1 LDADETK
8 VAAPEHPTLDD
19 VVSGARICTQRRA
32 DALSWQIVSPAHPST
47 LGPTSLDD
55 VHVDVTTRLG
65 APSKLTPTGFSELD
79 GLLGGGLR
87 PGTVLG
93 LVGAPG
99 SGRTSL
105 ALAMAYVAARSQ
117 AGVAFATRSL
127 DETEVFARLAARA
140 LRRSYPASEVT
151 YADIWSG
158 AAFSGDQVRRAI
170 SDAVGTV
177 VQKVGSHFHLARL
190 VPGESFGEL
199 SVRSAPLWARHDRV
213 LFFVDDLEGMVVPDR
228 GSLDG
233 QLVALGYQI
242 RELADTG
249 CVVVFTALD
258 RHAELLAPGASALL
272 RVLPQD
278 HPGPQVPLELRL
290 AKNRFGPSGV
300 VSLTAY
306 FGVME
311 FNPGADGESR
321 PL

>member
-1 LDADETK
+1 MM
-8 VAAPEHPTLDD
+8 
-19 VVSGARICTQRRA
+19 GG
-32 DALSWQIVSPAHPST
+32 LSSSPAHPST

-65 APSKLTPTGFSELD
+65 EPTKLTPCGFPGLD
-79 GLLGGGLR
+79 VLLGGGLR

-117 AGVAFATRSL
+117 AGVAFAARSL
-127 DETEVFARLAARA
+127 DDTEVFARLAARA

-158 AAFSGDQVRRAI
+158 TAFRGDQVRRAI

-177 VQKVGSHFHLARL
+177 VQKVGSHLHLARL
-190 VPGESFGEL
+190 VAGEALGEL
-199 SVRSAPLWARHDRV
+199 AARAAPLWARHDRV
-213 LFFVDDLEGMVVPDR
+213 LFFIDDVEGLVAPER
-228 GSLDG
+228 GSLEA
-233 QLVALGYQI
+233 QLVALGFQL

-249 CVVVFTALD
+249 CTVVFTALA
-258 RHAELLAPGASALL
+258 RHSDFLAPGASALI
-272 RVLPQD
+272 RIHAPPSQS
-278 HPGPQVPLELRL
+278 PEVPLELQL
-290 AKNRFGPSGV
+290 EKNRLGAVGT
-300 VSLTAY
+300 VSLTAV
-306 FGVME
+306 FGALE
-311 FNPGADGESR
+311 FNQGADAGSR